1 MSGVLKLETDL
12 SLLHRFAK
20 AGDPAAFTEII
31 RRYAGVVFAT
41 CYRILH
47 DSARAEDAAQET
59 FYRLMKRPEAVSL
72 SLGAWLHTAATNLAV
87 DSLRSESARRR
98 REQEYAEE
106 RVQMRED
113 SVREVSSWADISPKI
128 DEAMAQLS
136 EEDRLLLIAHFLQG
150 RAQNEMAS
158 AAKVSNAT
166 MSRRIRSASQAL
178 QLKLRDSGVSLSPLM
193 LIGLLHDYG
202 LQALPLSLSTEL
214 SKMTMVSGVRGML
227 KIKTIPAFP
236 PLAWT
241 AAAILLI
248 SLSAGTLA
256 AWLGN
261 QGVPPSRNT
270 VSSTIQL
277 RLHP

>member
-1 MSGVLKLETDL
+1 MSGILNLETDL

-20 AGDPAAFTEII
+20 AGDAAAFSEIV

-41 CYRILH
+41 CHRVLH

-59 FYRLMKRPEAVSL
+59 FYRLMKRPDAVSQ

-106 RVQMRED
+106 RVQIRED
-113 SVREVSSWADISPKI
+113 SVREVSSWADKSPKI

-150 RAQNEMAS
+150 RPQNEMAS

-178 QLKLRDSGVSLSPLM
+178 QLKLRDGGFALSPLM
-193 LIGLLHDYG
+193 LIGLLHDNG
-202 LQALPLSLSTEL
+202 LQALPVSLSTEL

-227 KIKTIPAFP
+227 KIKTVSTFP
-236 PLAWT
+236 SLAWT
-241 AAAILLI
+241 AAAILLV
-248 SLSAGTLA
+248 SLTAGALA

-270 VSSTIQL
+270 VSSTIPLSLQQ
-277 RLHP
+277 